1 MARLGD
7 GNTMPPSTVNRCD
20 AAGHPRTEIV
30 MCMQYSDIVS
40 LPLPI
45 VVFFKRIPIIRAS

>member
-7 GNTMPPSTVNRCD
+7 GNIIPPSTINRCD
-20 AAGHPRTEIV
+20 AADHPRTEIV

-40 LPLPI
+40 LPLPN
-45 VVFFKRIPIIRAS
+45 VVFFKRISILRAS